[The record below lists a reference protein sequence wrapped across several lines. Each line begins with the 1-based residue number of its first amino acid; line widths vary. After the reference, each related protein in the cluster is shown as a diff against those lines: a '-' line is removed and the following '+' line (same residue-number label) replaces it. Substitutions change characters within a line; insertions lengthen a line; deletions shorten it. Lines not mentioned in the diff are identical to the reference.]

1 MYTGFMKE
9 EFWSG
14 LPFSPLGDH
23 SDQGIKP
30 RFPAL
35 QVDSLALELLT
46 AEAHKV
52 TETYFK

>member
-1 MYTGFMKE
+1 MKE
-9 EFWSG
+9 QFWSG
-14 LPFSPLGDH
+14 LPFPPPGDH

-30 RFPAL
+30 RSPAL

-46 AEAHKV
+46 AEGHKV